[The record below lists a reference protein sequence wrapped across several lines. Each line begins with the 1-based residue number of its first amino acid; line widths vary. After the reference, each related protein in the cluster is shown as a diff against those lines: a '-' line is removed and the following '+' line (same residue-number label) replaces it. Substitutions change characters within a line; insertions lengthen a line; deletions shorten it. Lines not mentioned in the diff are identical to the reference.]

1 MTTQRPTRYGG
12 PAALIGGVM
21 YIVASAA
28 VVLLYLIFA
37 EETRNTFFGQHAFIH
52 MIDTPTFA
60 LLAFG
65 AIAVYLSQAER
76 LGRIAKAGFFLTVAG
91 FGLSTVGGLAIIVIG
106 LAVSDKATLGVLD
119 VVTHPL
125 AHLLY
130 ALGSLVFG
138 IALLVKGN
146 LPKLGAFLMAVG
158 PIALLATFVIGLNE
172 AVIITMI
179 PALATGLGWILLGYG
194 LRKNESDAPARFAPQ
209 AEPAVR

>member
-1 MTTQRPTRYGG
+1 MTRERLVRFGG
-12 PAALIGGVM
+12 PAALLGGIM

-28 VVLLYLIFA
+28 VVLLYLVFA
-37 EETRNTFFGQHAFIH
+37 EETRDTFLGQHAFIH

-65 AIAVYLSQAER
+65 AVGVYLSQAGR
-76 LGRIAKAGFFLTVAG
+76 LGTIAKGGFFLTVAG
-91 FGLSTVGGLAIIVIG
+91 FGLSAVGGLAIIVIG
-106 LAVSDKATLGVLD
+106 LAVSDEATLGVLD

-138 IALLVKGN
+138 IALLFKGA
-146 LPKLGAFLMAVG
+146 LPKPGALLMALG

-172 AVIITMI
+172 AVVITMI

-194 LRKNESDAPARFAPQ
+194 LGRNESPAPSSVARV
-209 AEPAVR
+209 EPAVR